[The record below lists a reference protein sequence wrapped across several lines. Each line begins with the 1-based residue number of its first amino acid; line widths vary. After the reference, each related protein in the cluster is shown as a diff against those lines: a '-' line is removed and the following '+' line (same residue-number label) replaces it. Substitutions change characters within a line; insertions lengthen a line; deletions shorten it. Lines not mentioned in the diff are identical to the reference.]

1 MLSVSRESDVF
12 ILPQKTAK
20 NSLDPCRKGMQM
32 KKWCMTLLAVAVFSM
47 CMCGCGSPKTVLR
60 WAMFGSFQDMT
71 KCQKAVNEKL
81 QEKGIDCEIE
91 FVNIPSEYDG
101 DYGEYLKPYWSA
113 LEEGGYDIVG
123 MLETWSYL
131 DMYQTAI
138 DRGLLLPL
146 DPMLEERETGK
157 KLRGAYPEN
166 MWVAMKLG
174 GSIYGVATP
183 GLEFHCYLVFNQE
196 YAEKYHLD
204 PDKVSEDNL
213 EDYLRT
219 AMEGERAEG
228 NDGFVPIK
236 YLPYLPVEG
245 YESSLCSFI
254 EFDVS
259 GEKPA
264 AKNILYEEAYLSRI
278 RTLTDWQKEGMIV
291 TEDNGAVERG
301 NFLAEIV
308 YSYSAEA
315 AECEMAW
322 RTGGSI
328 RLHAVGFPKF
338 DVLTCF
344 RGAKTGVAASGKQ
357 KEEAFDVLA
366 EICSDRELSNALV
379 YGTEGEDYE
388 LADGQAVRHEGELG
402 DYLKRYFGNSLL
414 TLPGQKDPPDKCQK
428 VYGIVEQLPLPKLTS
443 WSFDISGVET
453 ELDQLNEYYY
463 SEYMDFFSGGSAD
476 WDRELEELRRTTK
489 ELGIDRVIEEMDAQL
504 AEWEGR

>member
-91 FVNIPSEYDG
+91 FVNVPSEYDG

-166 MWVAMKLG
+166 MWEAMKLG

-278 RTLTDWQKEGMIV
+278 RTLTDW
-291 TEDNGAVERG
+291 
-301 NFLAEIV
+301 
-308 YSYSAEA
+308 
-315 AECEMAW
+315 
-322 RTGGSI
+322 
-328 RLHAVGFPKF
+328 
-338 DVLTCF
+338 
-344 RGAKTGVAASGKQ
+344 
-357 KEEAFDVLA
+357 
-366 EICSDRELSNALV
+366 
-379 YGTEGEDYE
+379 
-388 LADGQAVRHEGELG
+388 
-402 DYLKRYFGNSLL
+402 
-414 TLPGQKDPPDKCQK
+414 
-428 VYGIVEQLPLPKLTS
+428 
-443 WSFDISGVET
+443 
-453 ELDQLNEYYY
+453 
-463 SEYMDFFSGGSAD
+463 
-476 WDRELEELRRTTK
+476 
-489 ELGIDRVIEEMDAQL
+489 
-504 AEWEGR
+504 

>member
-1 MLSVSRESDVF
+1 MGESGGSRSDFDFDKKEIIVLLSVSRESDVF

-91 FVNIPSEYDG
+91 FVNVPSEYDG

-166 MWVAMKLG
+166 MWEAMKLG

-196 YAEKYHLD
+196 YAK
-204 PDKVSEDNL
+204 S
-213 EDYLRT
+213 
-219 AMEGERAEG
+219 
-228 NDGFVPIK
+228 I
-236 YLPYLPVEG
+236 
-245 YESSLCSFI
+245 I
-254 EFDVS
+254 W
-259 GEKPA
+259 
-264 AKNILYEEAYLSRI
+264 I
-278 RTLTDWQKEGMIV
+278 RTRFRKTIWKIICGQPWRESGRRGMTDLYQ
-291 TEDNGAVERG
+291 
-301 NFLAEIV
+301 
-308 YSYSAEA
+308 
-315 AECEMAW
+315 
-322 RTGGSI
+322 
-328 RLHAVGFPKF
+328 
-338 DVLTCF
+338 
-344 RGAKTGVAASGKQ
+344 
-357 KEEAFDVLA
+357 
-366 EICSDRELSNALV
+366 
-379 YGTEGEDYE
+379 
-388 LADGQAVRHEGELG
+388 
-402 DYLKRYFGNSLL
+402 
-414 TLPGQKDPPDKCQK
+414 
-428 VYGIVEQLPLPKLTS
+428 
-443 WSFDISGVET
+443 
-453 ELDQLNEYYY
+453 
-463 SEYMDFFSGGSAD
+463 
-476 WDRELEELRRTTK
+476 
-489 ELGIDRVIEEMDAQL
+489 
-504 AEWEGR
+504 